1 MAVHVDLHVTV
12 GVLDGLDDVVGGL
25 RLEQR
30 GHVFQGDRIGA
41 HVKQLAGQ
49 LHVTLHGVDRGD
61 GVADGALRVLAN
73 LLHGSHGVFK
83 VARIVHGVEDAE
95 NVHAGLS
102 RLVDEA
108 IDHFVLVAAVAEQV
122 LATQQHLQA
131 LFGSSLCSPQA
142 LPRILIQE
150 TDTTVIGRSA
160 PTLD

>member
-1 MAVHVDLHVTV
+1 VHVDLHVTV

-108 IDHFVLVAAVAEQV
+108 IDHFVLVVAVAEQV

-131 LFGSSLCSPQA
+131 TVRQQLAEGPQA